1 MVECEETEETS
12 NSSIGIIL
20 VLIAC
25 VCYASGNCLQRYALL
40 RQPGELVFGCLNRHV
55 GWMLGAF
62 IYFSAN
68 GIYSVAVSFAP
79 ITLLA
84 AVFSLTI
91 VVNAACSVYF
101 LGDQI
106 PRIAYVGYFF
116 VLLGAVIYTVS
127 FRAEVCHY
135 GGEELVEVLLS
146 PLAIAY
152 WVCALLIAIGGYY
165 FAHKFEKKYPLMN
178 EEEDDKN
185 NTIQPHSAGTIV
197 NVDDFGTDPL
207 ETNNTKTQP
216 HSAGTIVDVDDFG
229 TDPLETN
236 NTKTEITDNLPPPN
250 INLLARVIYPATL
263 GMIETI
269 GQLILKAINSL
280 LTTSVFSDD
289 DKDSDNTTS
298 SQSILAADED
308 FPNDIG
314 LWIALVIF
322 GGIALIGIIKFLRL
336 VYARFEITGAFPI
349 EFGIL
354 TFSSV
359 IGGFVVY
366 RDYTYVTD
374 SLTWCYIALASVSIL
389 GGISIVAYGSW
400 EARQHNTP
408 GRQQQP
414 KQQQSEQQQH
424 GHESFSARNHES
436 FSAQNHESFSA

>member
-207 ETNNTKTQP
+207 ETNNTKT
-216 HSAGTIVDVDDFG
+216 
-229 TDPLETN
+229 
-236 NTKTEITDNLPPPN
+236 EITDNLPPPN

-280 LTTSVFSDD
+280 LTTSVFSED

-414 KQQQSEQQQH
+414 EQQQSEQQQP